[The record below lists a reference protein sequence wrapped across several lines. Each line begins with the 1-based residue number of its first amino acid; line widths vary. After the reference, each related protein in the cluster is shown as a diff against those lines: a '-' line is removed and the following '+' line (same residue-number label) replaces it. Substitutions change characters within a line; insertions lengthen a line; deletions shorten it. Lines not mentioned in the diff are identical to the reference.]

1 MTIIQIALTYLWSH
15 KLNNNTQQEIKMAC
29 TWVAKWSN
37 STLDQRCSNLA
48 LFNQLKKKEK
58 QKSLAPCINLAMKL
72 FIKE

>member
-37 STLDQRCSNLA
+37 STLDQRCSNLE
-48 LFNQLKKKEK
+48 LFNQLK
-58 QKSLAPCINLAMKL
+58 
-72 FIKE
+72 